1 MYLTQVGRRG
11 AALLVLVSGIVQQQ
25 DCQVTLCAHTHSL
38 PLDPGTHTQTH
49 TYTQTHRHNTMI
61 HITLKHSHSHP
72 HTHSQTHTHSLSH
85 AHTHTLTHTG
95 VFPLRYGPASVTY
108 KAVPTV
114 NNSLSHLKLP
124 VQTKCKSYCV

>member
-38 PLDPGTHTQTH
+38 PLDPGTHTHIYTNTQTQYNDTYNLKALSLTPTH
-49 TYTQTHRHNTMI
+49 TD
-61 HITLKHSHSHP
+61 KH
-72 HTHSQTHTHSLSH
+72 THTHS
-85 AHTHTLTHTG
+85 HTHTLTHTG

-114 NNSLSHLKLP
+114 HNSLSNHFKVQ
-124 VQTKCKSYCV
+124 VQTTCKSYCV